1 MTTAFPAVSATVAA
15 LIGLLAV
22 FLTFR
27 VIALRVRFK
36 VNAGDGGHAALAQ
49 AIRAHANLLELA
61 PLALLLLAFAEWS
74 IAWRGVIVGARRPPP
89 RRPAGQRLGPQ
100 PFARAGQRE
109 EGRRRPDRAGDR
121 RLFRARPLSHAHH
134 ALSGA
139 GASFAA
145 DSPMPC

>member
-27 VIALRVRFK
+27 VIALRVRYQ
-36 VNAGDGGHAALAQ
+36 VDAGDGGHAALAQ

-74 IAWRGVIVGARRPPP
+74 IAWRGVILALGILLVVARLASAWGLSHSLELGNARKVGA
-89 RRPAGQRLGPQ
+89 
-100 PFARAGQRE
+100 
-109 EGRRRPDRAGDR
+109 
-121 RLFRARPLSHAHH
+121 
-134 ALSGA
+134 ALTALVVVACSVLVLYR
-139 GASFAA
+139 
-145 DSPMPC
+145 MLLML